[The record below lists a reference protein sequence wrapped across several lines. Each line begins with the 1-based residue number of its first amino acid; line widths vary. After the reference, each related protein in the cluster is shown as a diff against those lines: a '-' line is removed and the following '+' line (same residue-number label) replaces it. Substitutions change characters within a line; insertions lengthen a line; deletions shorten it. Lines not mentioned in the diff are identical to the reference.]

1 LACGE
6 PKVQLDAASFAER
19 GEDIAHGQVF
29 ERSES
34 ELAENLIPQKGWV
47 GWVGWVGVDMMVE
60 IACHMG
66 AQRMRADEPV
76 FAAADEQAN
85 LRAATNGLVHRIV
98 KLMLS
103 LHRGA
108 EDDWFA
114 KVNGEANQIVD
125 IKGMTKLTAI
135 DVLIRRRDY
144 LRMRL
149 AQLLTRQNEPDAA

>member
-29 ERSES
+29 ECSES
-34 ELAENLIPQKGWV
+34 KLAEGLIRQKGWV

-98 KLMLS
+98 KLMLRLS
-103 LHRGA
+103 RTFGA
-108 EDDWFA
+108 S
-114 KVNGEANQIVD
+114 EAV
-125 IKGMTKLTAI
+125 
-135 DVLIRRRDY
+135 R
-144 LRMRL
+144 
-149 AQLLTRQNEPDAA
+149 EPRCR

>member
-1 LACGE
+1 
-6 PKVQLDAASFAER
+6 
-19 GEDIAHGQVF
+19 
-29 ERSES
+29 
-34 ELAENLIPQKGWV
+34 
-47 GWVGWVGVDMMVE
+47 
-60 IACHMG
+60 
-66 AQRMRADEPV
+66 
-76 FAAADEQAN
+76 
-85 LRAATNGLVHRIV
+85 
-98 KLMLS
+98 MLS